1 MLASPNDRIVD
12 SVRTLGRVG
21 LAILPLAFWLLA
33 WATPVAACT
42 GGDAPLAVGVRGATS
57 IYYARIEGAS
67 ASSLGFYD
75 LRLKVGSV
83 VRGSGISH
91 VVNVITPRACDE
103 LKEGD
108 FGVVV
113 IGSVDPYGIGPN
125 DIYNFFFV
133 LGPGH
138 TSASTAAA
146 VLSDLPA
153 SDTVSSAVDEPVR
166 TDPWWAV
173 FVASTVATWSY
184 LRRRQSLLI
193 SQVPVAT

>member
-1 MLASPNDRIVD
+1 M
-12 SVRTLGRVG
+12 RTLGRVG

-125 DIYNFFFV
+125 DIYNFFYV

-138 TSASTAAA
+138 TSASAAAA
-146 VLSDLPA
+146 VLSNLPA
-153 SDTVSSAVDEPVR
+153 TDTPPSRVDQSRGTEPWSAVL
-166 TDPWWAV
+166 
-173 FVASTVATWSY
+173 VASTAATWIY
-184 LRRRQSLLI
+184 LRGRQGRLI
-193 SQVPVAT
+193 SQIPVAQ